1 MTLGRP
7 AIKIVATFRAET
19 GGAEQRAHPEYLWA
33 LGPGFGTGT
42 SSARTLTFHPT
53 RQRYVNTY
61 LAMRVSFMIRS
72 QQRF

>member
-33 LGPGFGTGT
+33 LGPGFGTGHVKRT
-42 SSARTLTFHPT
+42 HAHISSDPT
-53 RQRYVNTY
+53 AICKY
-61 LAMRVSFMIRS
+61 LFS
-72 QQRF
+72 